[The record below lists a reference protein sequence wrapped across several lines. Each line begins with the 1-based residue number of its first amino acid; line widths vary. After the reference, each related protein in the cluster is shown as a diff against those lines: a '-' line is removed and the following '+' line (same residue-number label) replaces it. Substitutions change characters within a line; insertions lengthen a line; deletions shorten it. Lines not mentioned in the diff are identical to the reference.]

1 VVNWI
6 TSGFVWCRE
15 NYNTPSLEAGRT
27 EIMLARRRSKA
38 SFSWLL
44 FLSIWL
50 MASCAPTVKKA
61 EEFFTPSVKSE
72 KEMGREFAQEA
83 SKKLKLVEDPEIV
96 EYVTRIGSRL
106 VDAAQPMSYKFRF
119 HVVKSPTMNAFA
131 VPGGHIYLY
140 SGLLLKARHAG
151 EIAGVMAH
159 ELAHVKHRH
168 MAQMIGKGT
177 LVSLATLA
185 AIILARGEPAAAAG
199 AMGAGAAL
207 QLSFTREVE
216 QEADR
221 FGLFYMYQAGYDPH
235 GLLDFFETM
244 VREQRF
250 SMSQVPPYLLTHP
263 LSSERMAQIENLIQ
277 FHRLEVKEP
286 RQEKDF
292 HRFQA
297 MLQAEVGSAGQV
309 IPWFK
314 QKTDEN
320 PRDALAWHQL
330 GVVYNKFGW
339 TREALSS
346 LVRAVELDPN
356 LASAWA
362 DLGMLQARLGRWEEA
377 DRCFERALDIDPDHG
392 PFLAMWGEAMVQR
405 GRSQEGVAL
414 LQRALEKDPHLIRAH
429 EMLARAKK
437 DLGDEGGFHEEMA
450 SFHEK
455 MDQYTEAMK
464 HLRLAKKAYG
474 EKTPK
479 GEEIQRRIEELKSS

>member
-1 VVNWI
+1 MRGGKN
-6 TSGFVWCRE
+6 SRA
-15 NYNTPSLEAGRT
+15 N
-27 EIMLARRRSKA
+27 
-38 SFSWLL
+38 FSWIL
-44 FLSIWL
+44 FLFLCLIV
-50 MASCAPTVKKA
+50 SCAPTVKKA

-72 KEMGREFAQEA
+72 KEMGREFAEEA
-83 SKKLKLVEDPEIV
+83 AKKLKLVEEPEII
-96 EYVTRIGSRL
+96 EYVTRIGSRI
-106 VDAAQPMSYKFRF
+106 VEAAQPMSYRFRF

-151 EIAGVMAH
+151 EIAGVIAH

-168 MAQMIGKGT
+168 MAQMVGKGT

-207 QLSFTREVE
+207 QLSFTRELE

-235 GLLDFFETM
+235 GLLDFFDTM

-286 RQEKDF
+286 RQERDF

-297 MLQAEVGSAGQV
+297 MLQAEVGSASQV
-309 IPWFK
+309 IPLFK
-314 QKTDEN
+314 QKTEEN
-320 PRDALAWHQL
+320 PGDGLAWHQL
-330 GVVYNKFGW
+330 GVVYNRYGW

-346 LVRAVELDPN
+346 LVRAVELDAN

-362 DLGMLQARLGRWEEA
+362 DLGMLQARLGRWEDA
-377 DRCFERALDIDPDHG
+377 DKCFQRALELDPDHG
-392 PFLAMWGEAMVQR
+392 PFLAMWGESMVQR
-405 GRSQEGVAL
+405 GKPKEGLAL
-414 LQRALEKDPHLIRAH
+414 LQKALDVDPHLIRVH
-429 EMLARAKK
+429 EMMARAKK

-455 MDQYTEAMK
+455 MDQYVNAMK

-479 GEEIQRRIEELKSS
+479 GEEIQRRIEELKGS